1 MQNLKSLMAAL
12 LIAVAGTASA
22 TVITEEYKGKQSVD
36 RGDSYTFDFDMWY
49 ENSGTVNDNAPG
61 LTLTTDAEG
70 AYGNWSS
77 ATLYI
82 DFTSNDSQAERANI
96 DLDAWGFRLFGFP
109 IGDSDVLE
117 FSGYNVSPAGGSSYY
132 FSYNLAPSQIALLD
146 EYGWGSLRIGASN
159 QSGNDFDI
167 TRVGLSV
174 TTAAAAIPEPA
185 TLALLAGGLLGLGA
199 VGRRRPRK

>member
-1 MQNLKSLMAAL
+1 
-12 LIAVAGTASA
+12 
-22 TVITEEYKGKQSVD
+22 
-36 RGDSYTFDFDMWY
+36 
-49 ENSGTVNDNAPG
+49 
-61 LTLTTDAEG
+61 
-70 AYGNWSS
+70 
-77 ATLYI
+77 
-82 DFTSNDSQAERANI
+82 
-96 DLDAWGFRLFGFP
+96 
-109 IGDSDVLE
+109 VLE
-117 FSGYNVSPAGGSSYY
+117 FSGYNVSPAGGSNYY
-132 FSYNLAPSQIALLD
+132 FSYNLSPSQIALLD